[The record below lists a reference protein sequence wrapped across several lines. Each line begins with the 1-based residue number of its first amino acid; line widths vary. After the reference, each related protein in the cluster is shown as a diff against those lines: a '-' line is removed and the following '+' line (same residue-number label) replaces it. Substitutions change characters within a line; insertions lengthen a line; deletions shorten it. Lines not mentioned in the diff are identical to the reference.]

1 MSVSVAR
8 VHVVAERKRCSNP
21 PRETAGAKHVAVMK
35 VLERIGEL
43 KQAGRKQRRA
53 MKPCILETVVIRG
66 NVNKYTDRD
75 VKLET
80 RRRKS
85 VPKEKE

>member
-1 MSVSVAR
+1 MLESSQGDSR
-8 VHVVAERKRCSNP
+8 
-21 PRETAGAKHVAVMK
+21 REACGSY
-35 VLERIGEL
+35 EGPGEDREL
-43 KQAGRKQRRA
+43 KQARRKQRRA

-75 VKLET
+75 VKLGT